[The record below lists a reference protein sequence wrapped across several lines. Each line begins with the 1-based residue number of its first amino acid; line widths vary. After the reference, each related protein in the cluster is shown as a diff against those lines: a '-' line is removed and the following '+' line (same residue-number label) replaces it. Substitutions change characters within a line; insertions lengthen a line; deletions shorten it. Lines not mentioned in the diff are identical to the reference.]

1 MRLSCLEACKAECT
15 CLFPGQCC
23 WKGRKR
29 DPTSGRHTPLRYF
42 VALPRWTCNSTSH
55 EVEISPTN
63 TSMTSAINSLRKQ
76 ISTCESTL
84 QDLRRQLVEAEH
96 ILRQQERTV
105 PIKRPLATDPT
116 NPLDHDMNFG
126 VPDDFRSEIFAVL
139 EQEAKAPVESPP
151 GGVSRWPLEKSE
163 YKRYG
168 RQLIMPEIG
177 MQGK

>member
-1 MRLSCLEACKAECT
+1 VFNSDAAFNAVRAKA
-15 CLFPGQCC
+15 
-23 WKGRKR
+23 RS
-29 DPTSGRHTPLRYF
+29 PTSGRHAPQ
-42 VALPRWTCNSTSH
+42 VALLNCNSTSH
-55 EVEISPTN
+55 EVRISPTN
-63 TSMTSAINSLRKQ
+63 TIMTSIIDSLRKQ

-96 ILRQQERTV
+96 IQRQQARVV
-105 PIKRPLATDPT
+105 PKKTPLATDPT

-139 EQEAKAPVESPP
+139 EQEAKASEENPP
-151 GGVSRWPLEKSE
+151 DGVSRWPLEKSE

-177 MQGK
+177 LQGK